1 MELSEVIHQLIGQ
14 SIDFN
19 KFTDI
24 YYGDVVGVDPLKI
37 KINNVITLEEENL
50 ILTRNVID
58 HEIDITVQWETVK
71 KNIPKTDKHTHK
83 VQTISSGSAFPSDDI
98 DTTHLHPIKGKK
110 KIIVHNK
117 LKKNEKVLL
126 IKAYGG
132 QKYVVLDRISKY
144 KTEGEWKK

>member
-1 MELSEVIHQLIGQ
+1 MILSEVIQDLIGQ

-24 YYGDVVGVDPLKI
+24 YYGVVESDEPLKI
-37 KINNVITLEEENL
+37 KINDIITLEKENL

-58 HEIDITVQWETVK
+58 HEIDISVKWETIK
-71 KNIPKTDKHTHK
+71 NNIPKTDKHHHNGG
-83 VQTISSGSAFPSDDI
+83 QIPPSDNI
-98 DTTHLHPIKGKK
+98 NTFHLHKIKGRK

-117 LKKNEKVLL
+117 LKKDEGVIL

-132 QKYVVLDRISKY
+132 QKYVVLDRYTKY
-144 KTEGEWKK
+144 DPKGEWKD